1 MLVFL
6 KDIEFQD
13 VKHLLSKWFPS
24 ENIQVFI
31 KDSDVSENRSK
42 VFSKLRK
49 NQRDIHVLCIY
60 DLRYLKWS
68 FIYCSFIF
76 FSSKKT
82 AYILEGSGILHR
94 ITMFKIFL
102 WGLLS
107 LLSTIMQIFDVLTYR
122 FSLTYHLKKRKNNL
136 SIDCDVRNKV
146 AYLRATDSF
155 NLQGGGSLGH
165 TVGLVNAFESYNS
178 PVTFFGI
185 DKLRGLTASKQI
197 IIAPSA
203 FYNFINI
210 FGRFSYNKKMICKV
224 SEIIKNGD
232 YRYIYQR
239 ASRDNYSGVA
249 LSNRFG
255 IPLVLEFNSFLAWEL
270 DGANHWIHRLFT
282 DPTAKIEHFNL
293 INAHIILVVSDV
305 LKCQLID
312 SGYDAQKILVA
323 PNGVDVE
330 RFSPNLPSSIDCEK
344 IGVPRDKIIFGF
356 SGTFGFWHG
365 IDTLVDSIIHVL
377 KERDDICFLLIGD
390 GPGRASAEEAL
401 ADYKDVIF
409 TGLIPYDLVPQYL
422 CLCDVLLSPHQV
434 PKDERFIGSPTKLY
448 EYMACGKIII
458 ASDLD
463 QISDVISPSKV
474 VRRLENCYSISD
486 TCSDQIG
493 ITVPPGSSEAL
504 SFAINCVA
512 NNLGSFQF
520 LGKNARERAVQK
532 HGWDSVVKSI
542 NEKMSM
548 LKGLRKH

>member
-6 KDIEFQD
+6 KDIDYDDIKDSLKKYFSGEAIEH
-13 VKHLLSKWFPS
+13 V
-24 ENIQVFI
+24 I
-31 KDSDVSENRSK
+31 KDSDVSANRDD
-42 VFSKLRK
+42 FFLKLWR
-49 NQRDIHVLCIY
+49 NRCDLHVLCMY
-60 DLRYLKWS
+60 DFKYLKWS
-68 FIYCSFIF
+68 LIYCCLIF
-76 FSSKKT
+76 FT
-82 AYILEGSGILHR
+82 ARKNAYLLEATGRLSR
-94 ITMFKIFL
+94 ITFVKIFFYIALSLVSFVLQVCDALLYKISLFKIQKI
-102 WGLLS
+102 
-107 LLSTIMQIFDVLTYR
+107 TRYDQNIKPNIP
-122 FSLTYHLKKRKNNL
+122 
-136 SIDCDVRNKV
+136 NKI
-146 AYLRATDSF
+146 AYLRATDTF
-155 NLQGGGSLGH
+155 NLRGGGSLGH
-165 TVGLVNAFESYNS
+165 TVGLVNAFESCNF

-210 FGRFSYNKKMICKV
+210 FGRFSYNKRMICKA

-249 LSNRFG
+249 LSKRFG
-255 IPLVLEFNSFLAWEL
+255 IPLVLEFNSFLSWEL
-270 DGANHWIHRLFT
+270 DGANHWIHRVFT

-312 SGYDAQKILVA
+312 LGYDEQKILVA

-330 RFSPNLPSSIDCEK
+330 RFSPNLPSSIGCEK
-344 IGVPRDKIIFGF
+344 IGVPTDKIIFGF
-356 SGTFGFWHG
+356 SGTFSFWHG

-390 GPGRASAEEAL
+390 GPGRASAEETL

-463 QISDVISPSKV
+463 QISDVISPSKG

-512 NNLGSFQF
+512 NNLSSFQF
-520 LGKNARERAVQK
+520 LGENARERAVQK

-548 LKGLRKH
+548 LKGL